1 MEKSTKE
8 RRLGIINVLTV
19 ETEYIKMSLLLLT
32 KFEIFLKKKVV
43 SNIIPQTTTTTKKNS
58 PASTASARCTRGS
71 HGCVRVG

>member
-32 KFEIFLKKKVV
+32 TFEIFLKKKVV
-43 SNIIPQTTTTTKKNS
+43 T
-58 PASTASARCTRGS
+58 
-71 HGCVRVG
+71 